1 MYEIACFV
9 SQTCDVRARRKI
21 ASQRVRSQ
29 VVCTYGYGRGFARCT
44 LTARPAGRPA
54 RERYVALCKA
64 DLANNKSL
72 RNKQHTRPK
81 FIMLPT
87 ELSENRRV
95 YYFMQ
100 MKRGDA
106 ACLMRQVCLLRAS
119 NNSTINPDPK
129 LIVQTRN
136 STLNA
141 CGRTTQQ

>member
-29 VVCTYGYGRGFARCT
+29 VVCVYVRLWPGICA
-44 LTARPAGRPA
+44 LHLDDQAGRPA

-106 ACLMRQVCLLRAS
+106 ACLMRQVRLLRAS

-141 CGRTTQQ
+141 CGRTTRQ